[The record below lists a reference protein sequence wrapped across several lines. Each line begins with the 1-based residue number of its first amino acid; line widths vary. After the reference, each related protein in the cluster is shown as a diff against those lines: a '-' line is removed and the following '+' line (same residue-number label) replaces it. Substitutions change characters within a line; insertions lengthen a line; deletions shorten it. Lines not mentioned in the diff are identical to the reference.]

1 MQSCQNF
8 LKPKNPIAAVNAA
21 QAITQNFKL
30 LLEHPL
36 MGRPFEDE
44 PDLRELLI
52 PFGETGYTAL
62 YKIEGDFII
71 ILAFRHM
78 KEAGY

>member
-1 MQSCQNF
+1 
-8 LKPKNPIAAVNAA
+8 
-21 QAITQNFKL
+21 
-30 LLEHPL
+30 